1 MTNKTTNP
9 LISPNIIPRN
19 LSKPEAPDHLMSLLM
34 NFISIP
40 PTKIKITNTTTYERI
55 FDISGLPIYWFIVG
69 VAKNSKLIAAIK
81 AAIHKKSDRNSFANP
96 LEKDISPD
104 AIRTTRINQSAKFN
118 PKAST

>member
-1 MTNKTTNP
+1 MKGF
-9 LISPNIIPRN
+9 LKSQDCQYI
-19 LSKPEAPDHLMSLLM
+19 HL
-34 NFISIP
+34 F
-40 PTKIKITNTTTYERI
+40 
-55 FDISGLPIYWFIVG
+55 FG

-96 LEKDISPD
+96 LEKDINPD

>member
-1 MTNKTTNP
+1 MTNKTTSP
-9 LISPNIIPRN
+9 LVSPNITPKN
-19 LSKPEAPDHLMSLLM
+19 LSKPDAPDHLMSLLI
-34 NFISIP
+34 NLISIP
-40 PTKIKITNTTTYERI
+40 PTKIKITNTTMYERI
-55 FDISGLPIYWFIVG
+55 FEISGLPIYSSIFG